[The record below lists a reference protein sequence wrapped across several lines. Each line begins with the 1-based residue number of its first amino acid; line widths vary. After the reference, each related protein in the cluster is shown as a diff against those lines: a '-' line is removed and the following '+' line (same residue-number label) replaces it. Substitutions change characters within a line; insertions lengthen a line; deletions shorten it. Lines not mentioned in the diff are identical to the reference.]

1 VSANEQRTTQGDVWP
16 TWPAPGVPVVVDDWR
31 RQAREVAATSG
42 AKTSLVRSAT
52 IIAVAFVLS
61 RMLGLARE
69 IILARMFGTSPE
81 YSAYVSAFRIP
92 DLLFLIIMA
101 GSFGSAFIP
110 VFAGLKASGRDHDA
124 WRLASIVLNLSAIA
138 LAAGAAV
145 AFVLADPIVAYVIA
159 PEASPDIQQ
168 IAANCMRIL
177 LLSPIFLGLGI
188 AAKGIL
194 EGQDR
199 FTLPAFAPVVYNVCT
214 ILGALLLGPKFGVYG
229 VAVGVVAGAVCHLL
243 IQTPGLVATRMRY
256 SPVVDLRAEG
266 VGQVGRLLAPRILG
280 QAAFQINFI
289 VVTNLAWRTGEQSVS
304 ALNYGWQLLMLPHGV
319 LALSIS
325 TVVFPT
331 MARLYQAGDLSALRQ
346 TFGQALRPLLF
357 LSVPAAI
364 GLYFFRTAIVQT
376 IFQSGAFSGQ
386 STQLV
391 VAPLAWFAAGLVA
404 YAAVEVL
411 TRVFYAMHDTWTP
424 VAAGV
429 VTIGLNIGLGLALI
443 DRFGFPALAFSLS
456 LSTALEGAI
465 LFAVLGRRLGGIGRG
480 SVRWLTNV
488 AVAGAFM
495 AAVAWFVAPRVTAA
509 TAPGTAPRLVQLAI
523 FVYALI
529 VTGASYLLAAFV
541 LKIPELQI
549 ALGQATRRLPARL
562 RRRRAAPEDAWR

>member
-1 VSANEQRTTQGDVWP
+1 MSANEQRTAQRDAWP
-16 TWPAPGVPVVVDDWR
+16 TWPAPGVPVAVEDWR
-31 RQAREVAATSG
+31 RQAREVAAASNSRP
-42 AKTSLVRSAT
+42 SLVRSAAV
-52 IIAVAFVLS
+52 IAIAFVLS
-61 RMLGLARE
+61 RVLGLLRE
-69 IILARMFGTSPE
+69 IILARQFGTTPA

-110 VFAGLKASGRDHDA
+110 VFAGLKAHGRDHDA
-124 WRLASIVLNLSAIA
+124 WRLASVVLNLAAVA
-138 LAAGAAV
+138 LAASAAL
-145 AFVLADPIVAYVIA
+145 AFIFAGPLVAYVVA
-159 PEASPDIQQ
+159 PDTTPEIQQ
-168 IAANCMRIL
+168 IATRCMRIL

-214 ILGALLLGPKFGVYG
+214 ILGALLLGPKIGVYG
-229 VAVGVVAGAVCHLL
+229 VAIGVVAGAVCHIL
-243 IQTPGLVATRMRY
+243 IQTPGLIQTRMHY
-256 SPVVDLRAEG
+256 TPSLDLHAEG

-304 ALNYGWQLLMLPHGV
+304 ALNYAWQLLMLPHGV

-331 MARLYQAGDLSALRQ
+331 MSRLYQNGNLPGLRD

-357 LSVPAAI
+357 LSVPSAI
-364 GLYFFRTAIVQT
+364 GLYFYRTAIIQT

-386 STQLV
+386 STLLV
-391 VAPLAWFAAGLVA
+391 AAPLAWFAVGLVA

-411 TRVFYAMHDTWTP
+411 TRAFYAMHDTWTP
-424 VAAGV
+424 VVAGV

-443 DRFGFPALAFSLS
+443 GRYGFPALAFSLS

-465 LFAVLGRRLGGIGRG
+465 LFLVLGRRLGGVGRG
-480 SVRWLTNV
+480 SLRWLGKV
-488 AVAGAFM
+488 AAAGAVM
-495 AAVAWFVAPRVTAA
+495 GAVAWFVAPRVTAA
-509 TAPGTAPRLVQLAI
+509 TAPGTAPHLVQLAI
-523 FVYALI
+523 FAYALI
-529 VTGASYLLAAFV
+529 VTGATYLLAAFV

-549 ALGQATRRLPARL
+549 ALGQVGRRVPNF
-562 RRRRAAPEDAWR
+562 RRRKGGAPEDAWR

>member
-1 VSANEQRTTQGDVWP
+1 
-16 TWPAPGVPVVVDDWR
+16 
-31 RQAREVAATSG
+31 
-42 AKTSLVRSAT
+42 
-52 IIAVAFVLS
+52 LS
-61 RMLGLARE
+61 RILGLARE
-69 IILARMFGTSPE
+69 IILARMFGTSPA

-110 VFAGLKASGRDHDA
+110 VFAGLKTSGRDHDA
-124 WRLASIVLNLSAIA
+124 WRLASVVLNLSAIA
-138 LAAGAAV
+138 LAASAAI

-159 PEASPDIQQ
+159 PEAPPDIQR

-177 LLSPIFLGLGI
+177 LLSPLFLGLGI

-199 FTLPAFAPVVYNVCT
+199 FTLPAFAPVVYNLCT
-214 ILGALLLGPKFGVYG
+214 ILGAILLGPTFGVYG

-243 IQTPGLVATRMRY
+243 VQTPGLVATKMRY
-256 SPVVDLRAEG
+256 SPIVDLHVEG

-289 VVTNLAWRTGEQSVS
+289 VVTNLAWRSGEQSVS
-304 ALNYGWQLLMLPHGV
+304 ALNYAWQLLMLPHGV

-331 MARLYQAGDLSALRQ
+331 MARLFQAGDLPALRR

-376 IFQSGAFSGQ
+376 IFQSGAFSGH
-386 STQLV
+386 STLLV
-391 VAPLAWFAAGLVA
+391 VAPLAWFAVGLVA

-411 TRVFYAMHDTWTP
+411 ARVFYAMHDTWTP
-424 VAAGV
+424 VAAGL
-429 VTIGLNIGLGLALI
+429 VTIGLNIALGLALI
-443 DRFGFPALAFSLS
+443 DRFGFPAL
-456 LSTALEGAI
+456 
-465 LFAVLGRRLGGIGRG
+465 
-480 SVRWLTNV
+480 
-488 AVAGAFM
+488 
-495 AAVAWFVAPRVTAA
+495 
-509 TAPGTAPRLVQLAI
+509 
-523 FVYALI
+523 
-529 VTGASYLLAAFV
+529 
-541 LKIPELQI
+541 
-549 ALGQATRRLPARL
+549 
-562 RRRRAAPEDAWR
+562 